1 MPTNHTSPYLPFGNR
16 LALVNVN
23 IYSISNAGLKA
34 DVNLK
39 GSFSY
44 DKSHV
49 WWFRL
54 NIFRQLYE
62 KLVIS
67 YQPLISNYQLLI
79 PNY

>member
-1 MPTNHTSPYLPFGNR
+1 MLNSSTLCAFWQQIG
-16 LALVNVN
+16 LVNMN
-23 IYSISNAGLKA
+23 IYSISNASMNA

-49 WWFRL
+49 WWFKL
-54 NIFRQLYE
+54 NIFRYLYE

-67 YQPLISNYQLLI
+67 YHSLLSN
-79 PNY
+79 